1 MGATWWLGGAG
12 PGPKAEGM
20 DEQRAGT
27 IARLAA
33 VTRELRAALDA
44 EAAARHPSREDFL
57 TSLRPNP

>member
-1 MGATWWLGGAG
+1 
-12 PGPKAEGM
+12 M